1 MKILHLCL
9 GNYFIDGLSYQEN
22 MLTKQHKLMGFDVS
36 AIASL
41 QSYDKN
47 GNICYD
53 LTAGEYINENGIPVT
68 RIPYKK
74 DNKIYHKVRKFKGL
88 YKALEKA
95 DPHVIFI
102 HNCQFAD
109 IKYVVK
115 YLKNHSGVKVY
126 VDNHADWS
134 NSATNKVSSLIH
146 KTLWRH
152 CAKSIEPFA
161 EKFYG
166 VLPVRVRFLQE
177 MYHLPKDKCQLL
189 VMGADDEL
197 VQSAKAPQVRA
208 EIREKYGIDKD
219 DFLIIFGGKIDIFK
233 KQILLLMDAVNEIE
247 NPKVKLILF
256 GSCIEEMKAE
266 VASRE
271 SERVKY
277 IGWVNSD
284 YSYPL
289 FAASDLAVFP
299 GRHSVFWEQ
308 VTGQGIPMIVKY
320 LEGTTHVDIGGNVE
334 FLYDDSEQEIKQ
346 KIEELL
352 SNPDKYNSMK
362 NVAQNDGMNHF
373 SYKNIAKRAIEC
385 EEN

>member
-22 MLTKQHKLMGFDVS
+22 MLTKQHKLMGLDVCV
-36 AIASL
+36 IASL

-53 LTAGEYINENGIPVT
+53 LKAGEYINENGIPVT

-74 DNKIYHKVRKFKGL
+74 DNKFYHKVRKFKGL
-88 YKALEKA
+88 YEALEKA
-95 DPHVIFI
+95 APQIIFI

-115 YLKNHSGVKVY
+115 YLKTHTDVKVY

-134 NSATNKVSSLIH
+134 NSATNKLSAVIH
-146 KTLWRH
+146 KTLWRR

-161 EKFYG
+161 SKFYG
-166 VLPVRVRFLQE
+166 VLPVRVRFLRQ
-177 MYHLPKDKCQLL
+177 MYRLPPDKCELL

-197 VQSAKAPQVRA
+197 VESAKAPQIRA
-208 EIREKYGIDKD
+208 EIRKKYGIAQD
-219 DFLIIFGGKIDIFK
+219 DFLIMFGGKIDIFK

-247 NPKVKLILF
+247 NDKLKLLVF
-256 GSCIEEMKAE
+256 GSCTEELKDD
-266 VASRE
+266 VAART
-271 SERVKY
+271 SEKVQY
-277 IGWVNSD
+277 IGWVNSAD
-284 YSYPL
+284 SYPL
-289 FAASDLAVFP
+289 FAAADLACFP

-308 VTGQGIPMIVKY
+308 VTGQGIPMLVKY
-320 LEGTTHVDIGGNVE
+320 LDGTTHVDLGGNVE
-334 FLYDDSEQEIKQ
+334 FLYEDSKEEIKQ

-352 SNPDKYNSMK
+352 LNPEKYNTMK
-362 NVAQNDGMNHF
+362 NVAQQKGMEHF
-373 SYKNIAKRAIEC
+373 SYKNIAKRAIC
-385 EEN
+385 QDDI